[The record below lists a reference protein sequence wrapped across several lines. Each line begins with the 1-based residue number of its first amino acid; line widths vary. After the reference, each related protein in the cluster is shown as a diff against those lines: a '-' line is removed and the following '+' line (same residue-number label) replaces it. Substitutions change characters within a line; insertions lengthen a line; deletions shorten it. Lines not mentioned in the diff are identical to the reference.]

1 MPRHE
6 LMDDLDVRLRESR
19 PVDVDVDAFD
29 ADLLARVRST
39 PLAARSVARRP
50 IVLPVVA
57 GVTVVATAAVLFIGG
72 PGGTGG
78 PSSADAITQTLH
90 WLDPPDGTI
99 LHARSIETS
108 GAETLTREFWQSAD
122 DSTLRREVFQGAQN
136 VETEGDDTFY
146 DPATNTIYDGPKGP
160 VEAGKDGSVEARQK
174 RAEDPAAEDAAK
186 AAKLRAEG
194 KTPVDAG
201 EGVKP
206 AQSSDTQRAK
216 ASEAAAKDLPRPEE
230 ELPVGDPV
238 VVKVRMLLEDDRMT
252 VAGRELHDGVEAWV
266 IRLRPVDGEPEWTL
280 WVSAADGKPLEL
292 RDPGRDGRAAQVIR
306 WSTYEVLPGTA
317 ANEAQLSLTAAH
329 PDAQVVHDPAQVD
342 AARNELWPPK
352 G

>member
-1 MPRHE
+1 
-6 LMDDLDVRLRESR
+6 MDDLDVRLRESR
-19 PVDVDVDAFD
+19 PDDIDVDADAFD
-29 ADLLARVRST
+29 AELLARVRST

-50 IVLPVVA
+50 IVLPVAA

-99 LHARSIETS
+99 LHAKSVETG
-108 GAETLTREFWQSAD
+108 GAQTLTREFWQSAD
-122 DSTLRREVFQGAQN
+122 DSTLRREVFQGAQSF
-136 VETEGDDTFY
+136 ETEGDDTFY
-146 DPATNTIYDGPKGP
+146 VPATNTIYDGPKGP
-160 VEAGKDGSVEARQK
+160 AEDGTGNSVEARQK
-174 RAEDPAAEDAAK
+174 RAENTAAEDAAK
-186 AAKLRAEG
+186 AAKLQAEG
-194 KTPVDAG
+194 KAPVEAD
-201 EGVKP
+201 EGAKP

-216 ASEAAAKDLPRPEE
+216 ASEAAAEDLQRPDEE
-230 ELPVGDPV
+230 MPVGDPV

-252 VAGRELHDGVEAWV
+252 VAGRELHDGVEAWA

-292 RDPGRDGRAAQVIR
+292 RDPGRAGRAAQVIR

-329 PDAQVVHDPAQVD
+329 PDARVVHDPAQVD